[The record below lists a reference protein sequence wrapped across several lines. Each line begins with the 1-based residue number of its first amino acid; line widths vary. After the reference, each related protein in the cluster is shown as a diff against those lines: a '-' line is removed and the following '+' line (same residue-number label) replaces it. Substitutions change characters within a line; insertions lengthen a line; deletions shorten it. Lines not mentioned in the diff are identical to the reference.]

1 MDPRIERAQQL
12 YWEITRLTDL
22 GAHRKRRSKLIEM
35 AQVHEERALEL
46 LKEGDPDGWVD
57 LFAAITAWAKAGC
70 REDVRRLVAAGRT
83 AASQFGSGDAKIREQ
98 LDELEE
104 WADDLTM
111 TIVPSLR
118 DYDRRLPSLRWE
130 AALA

>member
-12 YWEITRLTDL
+12 YWEITRLREF
-22 GAHRKRRSKLIEM
+22 GAHRKTRSKLIEM

-46 LKEGDPDGWVD
+46 LAEGNPEGWAD

-70 REDVRRLVAAGRT
+70 REDVSRLLAEGRST
-83 AASQFGSGDAKIREQ
+83 ASQFGSGEATIHEQ

-104 WADDLTM
+104 WADEL

-118 DYDRRLPSLRWE
+118 DYDRRLPSLRLE

>member
-1 MDPRIERAQQL
+1 M
-12 YWEITRLTDL
+12 
-22 GAHRKRRSKLIEM
+22 
-35 AQVHEERALEL
+35 EL
-46 LKEGDPDGWVD
+46 LEEGDPDGWVD

-70 REDVRRLVAAGRT
+70 REDANRLVAAGRS
-83 AASQFGSGDAKIREQ
+83 AASQFGSGEAKIHQQ

>member
-12 YWEITRLTDL
+12 YWEITRLREF
-22 GAHRKRRSKLIEM
+22 GAHRKTRSKLIEM

-46 LKEGDPDGWVD
+46 LAEGNPEGWVD

-70 REDVRRLVAAGRT
+70 REDLSRLLEEGRST
-83 AASQFGSGDAKIREQ
+83 ASQFGSGEATIHEQ
-98 LDELEE
+98 LDELED
-104 WADDLTM
+104 WADGQTV
-111 TIVPSLR
+111 VPSLR
-118 DYDRRLPSLRWE
+118 DYDRRLPSLQLE

>member
-22 GAHRKRRSKLIEM
+22 GAHRKRHSKLIEM

-46 LKEGDPDGWVD
+46 LEEGDPDGWVD
-57 LFAAITAWAKAGC
+57 LFAAVTAWAKAGC
-70 REDVRRLVAAGRT
+70 REDANRLVSAGRST
-83 AASQFGSGDAKIREQ
+83 ASQFGSGEATIHDQ

-104 WADDLTM
+104 WADELT
-111 TIVPSLR
+111 TVPSLR
-118 DYDRRLPSLRWE
+118 DYDRPLPNLRLE

>member
-1 MDPRIERAQQL
+1 MDPRIEQAQQL
-12 YWEITRLTDL
+12 YWEITRLREF
-22 GAHRKRRSKLIEM
+22 GAHRKTLSKLIEM

-46 LKEGDPDGWVD
+46 LAAGDPEGWVD

-70 REDVRRLVAAGRT
+70 REDADRLLAEGRST
-83 AASQFGSGDAKIREQ
+83 ASQFGSGEASIHEQ

-104 WADDLTM
+104 WADELTV
-111 TIVPSLR
+111 VPSLR
-118 DYDRRLPSLRWE
+118 DYDRRLPNLRLE